1 MSSQESGFNN
11 SQTKETIRFRC
22 RSPIFMCYSC
32 SKAKNCPDLIQ
43 LLREY
48 TLEEID
54 DKNLRDKFPFNIID
68 RKIPENDKN
77 KLNELQSGEWIKFTK
92 TLVKSYTD
100 KAIGYKIHR
109 KHPYYRGIYIFGEL
123 ISFFTKQGEVIL
135 DPCAGT
141 GASLL
146 AATFLNREAIGFEI
160 EKDWITKYYNL
171 CSSEGIKPKTFAHGD
186 CFELI
191 KFIPKNSVD
200 YVIFDPPHI
209 GEFKGKKSE
218 SFKLNLEALETENFK
233 ENKNIDFIAYL
244 SQLKILIKHFYRI
257 LKHDKYFSIFTKCFY
272 FNKEYK
278 IISGDINY
286 IAKKE
291 GFILKGEKIWHDRR
305 EKIRPYGYPYHY
317 IPNVTHYNI
326 LIFKK
331 GS

>member
-1 MSSQESGFNN
+1 MISKESNFNN
-11 SQTKETIRFRC
+11 LKTNETIRFRC

-43 LLREY
+43 LLKQY
-48 TLEEID
+48 NLEEVD
-54 DKNLRDKFPFNIID
+54 DKNLRNKFPFNLSHREPI
-68 RKIPENDKN
+68 KDKN
-77 KLNELQSGEWIKFTK
+77 KLNDLNSGEWVKLTK

-100 KAIGYKIHR
+100 KAIGYKIHK

-141 GASLL
+141 GSSLL
-146 AATFLNREAIGFEI
+146 AASLLKREAIGFEI

-171 CSSEGIKPKTFAHGD
+171 CSSEEIKSNTFVHGD

-191 KFIPKNSVD
+191 KLIPNNSID
-200 YVIFDPPHI
+200 YIIFDPPHL
-209 GEFKGKKSE
+209 GEFKGKKAE
-218 SFKLNLEALETENFK
+218 SIKLNLKALNSEKIETTENT
-233 ENKNIDFIAYL
+233 EVASYL
-244 SQLKILIKHFYRI
+244 SLLSILIKQFYRI
-257 LKHDKYFSIFTKCFY
+257 LKNDKYFSVFSKCFY
-272 FNKEYK
+272 LNKEYK
-278 IISGDINY
+278 IITSDINL

-305 EKIRPYGYPYHY
+305 EKIIPYGYPHTY

-331 GS
+331 VS